1 MRVTVRLFAG
11 YRERAGR
18 SELPLD
24 LLDDATVGGV
34 AEEMLRRYP
43 GLARDA
49 DALVLAVN
57 DEYRDHLYTL
67 NDGDEVALIPPVSGG
82 SMVEITESPLNP
94 ESVTA
99 RVRKSSS
106 GAVVTFLGT
115 TRDTTEDR
123 RVLHLE
129 YEAYRPMA
137 DKKIVEIVEELR
149 RRWGVED
156 AAIAHRIG
164 RLDIGEISL
173 VVAVAS
179 PHRKEAFAACQRAVD
194 LIKRTVPIWKKEF
207 FEGGEVWVESPED
220 VAARER
226 VQTAQRAE

>member
-18 SELPLD
+18 SEMPLELPD
-24 LLDDATVGGV
+24 GATVGGV

-82 SMVEITESPLNP
+82 AMVEITDSPLDP
-94 ESVTA
+94 ESLTA

-137 DKKIVEIVEELR
+137 DKKIAEIVEELC

-173 VVAVAS
+173 VVAVAA
-179 PHRKEAFAACQRAVD
+179 PHRNESFEACQRAVD
-194 LIKRTVPIWKKEF
+194 LIKQTVPIWKKEF
-207 FEGGEVWVESPED
+207 FEGGEVWIESPAD
-220 VAARER
+220 TAARER
-226 VQTAQRAE
+226 ARTAQRAE